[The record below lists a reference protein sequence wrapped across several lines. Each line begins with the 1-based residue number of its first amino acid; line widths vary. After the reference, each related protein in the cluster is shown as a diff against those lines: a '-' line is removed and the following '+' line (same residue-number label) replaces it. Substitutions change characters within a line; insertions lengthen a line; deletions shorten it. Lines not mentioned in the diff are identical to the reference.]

1 MLLSFSKYSAHPPNS
16 SQNGSFLPLYWL
28 SVGAGT
34 FQYSGI
40 YFFFCDSGTTCFQHV
55 FPLSLFLKSRD
66 HTVRLHG

>member
-40 YFFFCDSGTTCFQHV
+40 YFFSVTVGQHV
-55 FPLSLFLKSRD
+55 SSMFFLSPSF
-66 HTVRLHG
+66 